1 LSTREEALRKAK
13 EQKEEARARSRGDA
27 LRQLVEDAVRKA
39 VGGDL
44 KTEQDQAFRRPHV
57 PHEGTP
63 YAERIA
69 PIESVRPSH
78 SLMWAKEVNSIAAD
92 IKMKIGKGKRGTIMV
107 VSSVSG
113 EGTTTISLN
122 ISRALAKISSG
133 NVLLLDCNYR
143 HPEIHEIFG
152 IEASPG
158 FTDILAGK
166 VSWEEAVRESTLK
179 NFFLLPFG
187 QALEEPLALIGS
199 GRMEELLKGL
209 ESDFEYIFLDTPP
222 ILVSAE
228 AEMIVSW
235 VEAAVLV
242 IKAQATHRKMVMGAV
257 ERIVQHK
264 DFLGVI
270 FNQQRFNPSRFRRRD

>member
-1 LSTREEALRKAK
+1 MSSREEALKKARA
-13 EQKEEARARSRGDA
+13 QKEETRARSRGEV
-27 LRQLVEDAVRKA
+27 LRQLVEDSVRKA
-39 VGGDL
+39 LGGDL
-44 KTEQDQAFRRPHV
+44 KTEQAEVYPG
-57 PHEGTP
+57 PYPPLEGEP
-63 YAERIA
+63 YPEQKA
-69 PIESVRPSH
+69 PIEGVRSAH
-78 SLMWAKEVNSIAAD
+78 SLMWAKEVHSIAAG
-92 IKMKIGKGKRGTIMV
+92 IKMKMGKGKRGTIMV
-107 VSSVSG
+107 VSSVPG

-133 NVLLLDCNYR
+133 NVLLLDCNSR

-166 VSWEEAVRESTLK
+166 VSWKEAIRGTTLR

-209 ESDFEYIFLDTPP
+209 ESDFNYIFLDTPP

-242 IKAQATHRKMVMGAV
+242 IKAQATHREVAVSAV

-264 DFLGVI
+264 DFLGAI
-270 FNQQRFNPSRFRRRD
+270 FNQQSFNLPRLRR